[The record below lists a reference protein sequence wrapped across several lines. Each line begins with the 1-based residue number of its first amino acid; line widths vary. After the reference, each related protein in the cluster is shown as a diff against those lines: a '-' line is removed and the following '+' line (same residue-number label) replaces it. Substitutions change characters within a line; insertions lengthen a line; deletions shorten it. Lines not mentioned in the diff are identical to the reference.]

1 MIGGKLTIGL
11 FSLIYIQWEFFITSN
26 DMIDDVDDWS
36 MYVIPS
42 MRPKKREQKAKRKG
56 GCSMC
61 VGGTLLLK
69 CFEVTHH

>member
-1 MIGGKLTIGL
+1 MIGRKLPIGL

-42 MRPKKREQKAKRKG
+42 MRP
-56 GCSMC
+56 
-61 VGGTLLLK
+61 
-69 CFEVTHH
+69 